1 MGLGAGA
8 VVAVVAGYVWLV
20 ARPQEP
26 APDFTAEDIISAW
39 NDSIHKL
46 GITAVYPPQEDM
58 MVGDIWAVIV
68 SELHKPMLGKSTRI
82 GHINLRAE
90 IGDGDFY
97 SPYFRRH

>member
-26 APDFTAEDIISAW
+26 APDFTAEDIIW
-39 NDSIHKL
+39 P
-46 GITAVYPPQEDM
+46 GTTASTSRRQRRLAAAGGSD
-58 MVGDIWAVIV
+58 GRGHLAVIV